1 MMPPFLVRMIVGK
14 VMSVLVDKIKID
26 KISDYVFNDNIL
38 DKKVK
43 ELRDDL
49 DKIKERMIYLEKEKE
64 K

>member
-1 MMPPFLVRMIVGK
+1 MLPPFVIKMIVSK
-14 VMSVLVDKIKID
+14 VMSVLVDKIKLD
-26 KISDYVFNDNIL
+26 KISDYVFEDNAL

-49 DKIKERMIYLEKEKE
+49 DKVKEQLIYLKEGKQ

>member
-1 MMPPFLVRMIVGK
+1 MMPPFLVKMIVGK
-14 VMSVLVDKIKID
+14 VMSILVDKIKID
-26 KISDYVFNDNIL
+26 KISDYVFNDNVL